1 MTILYAY
8 SYAYTD
14 TPQSSAPALG
24 SRSPPK
30 VPSSPFR
37 SRVQGEGEEAEV
49 DNDGN
54 ENDGALSRFARLKQ
68 QQQQH
73 QNHVIATT
81 PANSTTTTTT
91 NREKDFS
98 TRPGGPKVI
107 TSPPKPERWSV
118 KDTSVNI
125 ATAFTQAA
133 SGSGASAFGEMSA
146 ASSSYTHTHNHN
158 WASTSRTPIPV
169 PRSTSVEYEAAAA
182 GSGLGSAGQGAG
194 GQPKRALPAPPDKF
208 VRPTTTGGSVVT
220 RKPLS
225 KTVSIRHV
233 PDSEGEEDQPSTTTT
248 TNNVRGKSPFEHSLQ
263 FAKHALGAAAYYVR
277 HRSKEPEERSVV
289 NGGHDESYDYAAEEQ
304 AYQAQKRVGTT
315 STPSVTTGAAHRRN
329 RMSVDNKAYK
339 PSQESEEEDDDVW
352 SDTKRR
358 KRRGG
363 KGGPAGGP
371 LLTLPVVKAD
381 KRRRRKKGTLGS
393 LGDEEGDSGSDDGD
407 NVCLSFFFDFLD
419 FLYTGSCN

>member
-1 MTILYAY
+1 MTISYAY
-8 SYAYTD
+8 AYAYTD

-37 SRVQGEGEEAEV
+37 SRVQQGEEEEEGN
-49 DNDGN
+49 NDGN
-54 ENDGALSRFARLKQ
+54 ENGNDGALSRFARLKQ
-68 QQQQH
+68 QQQH
-73 QNHVIATT
+73 QNH
-81 PANSTTTTTT
+81 ANSTTTANPTTTTTT
-91 NREKDFS
+91 NRERDLS

-133 SGSGASAFGEMSA
+133 SASGASSTFGDMSA
-146 ASSSYTHTHNHN
+146 ASSSYTNNHNHN
-158 WASTSRTPIPV
+158 WASTSRTPLPV

-182 GSGLGSAGQGAG
+182 AGGGLGSASQGTG

-208 VRPTTTGGSVVT
+208 VRPTTTAGGVMT

-233 PDSEGEEDQPSTTTT
+233 PDSEGEEDQPTTT
-248 TNNVRGKSPFEHSLQ
+248 TNGRGKSPFEHGLS

-277 HRSKEPEERSVV
+277 HRSREPEERSVV
-289 NGGHDESYDYAAEEQ
+289 NGGNESYDYAAEEQ
-304 AYQAQKRVGTT
+304 AYQTQKRVGTT
-315 STPSVTTGAAHRRN
+315 STPSVTTGTAHRRN

-339 PSQESEEEDDDVW
+339 PSQESEDEEDDEW
-352 SDTKRR
+352 GGDTKRR

-363 KGGPAGGP
+363 KGGGPAGGP

-393 LGDEEGDSGSDDGD
+393 LGDGEGDSGSEDGD
-407 NVCLSFFFDFLD
+407 NVCFVNSFGFL
-419 FLYTGSCN
+419 GC